1 MVALKCFLRSQLDI
15 GQLDTHAKGT
25 FEIGSERSSDRPGT
39 PIWGESQGAG
49 SASRRRQGS
58 GVWLGLGFC
67 LPMGGGRGVR
77 RTAGGAG
84 PVGLWASRAQG
95 GTGGRG

>member
-1 MVALKCFLRSQLDI
+1 MVALKCYLRSQLDI

-67 LPMGGGRGVR
+67 LPIMGGVEGFGVR
-77 RTAGGAG
+77 GGG
-84 PVGLWASRAQG
+84 VGLWASRAQG
-95 GTGGRG
+95 GDGG